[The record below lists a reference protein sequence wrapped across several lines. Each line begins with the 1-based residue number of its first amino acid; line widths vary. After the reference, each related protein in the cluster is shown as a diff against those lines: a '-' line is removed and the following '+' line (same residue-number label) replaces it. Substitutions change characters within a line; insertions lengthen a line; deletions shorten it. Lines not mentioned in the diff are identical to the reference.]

1 MEQDTFV
8 KDSKYYKDNH
18 ESITDIEVMKFVDIA
33 PLESNK
39 VYSPMF
45 DKTFDKMTPDEQK
58 AQLDAWVEDGSIN
71 DRTQYPFKKKL
82 TKDQRESNFKKFVRG
97 KRR

>member
-1 MEQDTFV
+1 MI
-8 KDSKYYKDNH
+8 KDEIDY
-18 ESITDIEVMKFVDIA
+18 EITNTADIDI
-33 PLESNK
+33 LEHHK
-39 VYSPMF
+39 VYSPLY

-82 TKDQRESNFKKFVRG
+82 TKDQRESNFQKFVRG
-97 KRR
+97 KTR